1 MRNHSIPSGDMM
13 LKVGLTGNIAAG
25 KSSVAEVWRS
35 LGATVVDADELARR
49 VVEPGTPA
57 YAAIAAEWGSWVLE
71 DGGALDRAALRQ
83 IVFADPDARERLEGI
98 VHPAVAAL
106 RDEHYREAQARGE
119 KLVVAD
125 IPLLFEVGMADDFDV
140 VVLVDAPEET
150 RLARL
155 VHDRGMDADE
165 ARRMIAAQMP
175 SELKRA
181 RADVVIEN
189 TGTRGDL
196 QDRARDVWRDMVR
209 RAEARG

>member
-1 MRNHSIPSGDMM
+1 M

-49 VVEPGTPA
+49 AVEPGTPA
-57 YAAIAAEWGSWVLE
+57 HAAIAAEWGSWVLE

-106 RDEHYREAQARGE
+106 RDEHYREAHARGE

-140 VVLVDAPEET
+140 VVLVDAPEEV

-155 VHDRGMDADE
+155 VSDRGLDADE

-175 SELKRA
+175 AELKRA
-181 RADVVIEN
+181 RADVVIRN

-196 QDRARDVWRDMVR
+196 QDRARDVWRDLVR

>member
-1 MRNHSIPSGDMM
+1 M

-25 KSSVAEVWRS
+25 KSSVADVWRS
-35 LGATVVDADELARR
+35 MGASIVDADELARR
-49 VVEPGTPA
+49 AVEPGTPA
-57 YAAIAAEWGSWVLE
+57 HSAIAAQWGPWVLE
-71 DGGALDRAALRQ
+71 DGGALDRAALRR

-106 RDEHYREAQARGE
+106 RDELYRDAESRGE

-155 VHDRGMDADE
+155 VQDRGLGAEE

-196 QDRARDVWRDMVR
+196 QDRARDVWRDLVR
-209 RAEARG
+209 RAEGRG

>member
-1 MRNHSIPSGDMM
+1 M

-25 KSSVAEVWRS
+25 KSSVAETWRS
-35 LGATVVDADELARR
+35 LGATIVDADELARLA
-49 VVEPGTPA
+49 VEPGTPA
-57 YAAIAAEWGSWVLE
+57 HAAIAAEWGTWVLE

-83 IVFADPDARERLEGI
+83 IVFADPEARARLEGI

-106 RDEHYREAQARGE
+106 RDARYEDARVRGE
-119 KLVVAD
+119 ALVVAD
-125 IPLLFEVGMADDFDV
+125 IPLLFEVGMVDDFDV
-140 VVLVDAPEET
+140 VVLVDAPEPV
-150 RLARL
+150 RLRRL
-155 VHDRGMDADE
+155 VEDRGLDADE

-189 TGTRGDL
+189 AGTRGDL
-196 QDRARDVWRDMVR
+196 VDRARDAWRDLVK